1 MKIGILTLHDSPNYG
16 AVLQAYAMRS
26 YLTGL
31 GHETFVID
39 RRRDSGNAP
48 LRTPPPE
55 RDFARLLG
63 LFRVDARNGARE
75 YERRCERTLA
85 FERDRIGMSPYHFHD
100 WKDAPSDLGLDL
112 VLVGSDQVWNANNLD
127 PKDYLLKDV
136 PGDPPGIAY
145 AASIGMP
152 EFPAD
157 RLEDFRAGFARFAAI
172 GVREREAVEMV
183 RSLGFAAEHV
193 VDPVLLAGRDV
204 WASVSADDA
213 SPADVT
219 PRTFAYFLAEE
230 VPAMLPELADFAA
243 KTGRRVD
250 LFVDW
255 YVRRAPHGI
264 GGWMKNGKF
273 WRKWR
278 GRGIDFRLDAGPEEF
293 VRSIAAAN
301 SVVSNSYHALMFSLK
316 FGKDVRIVLPT
327 HPVRRRMNAR
337 LREFEGTLTEGPL
350 IAEKLSDA
358 LRSLASSEHVAIR
371 TETLA
376 SRVAASDRWLTAAIS
391 AARTGGARTA

>member
-16 AVLQAYAMRS
+16 AVLQAYAMRA

-31 GHETFVID
+31 GHEAFVID
-39 RRRDSGNAP
+39 RRRDIGNAP

-55 RDFARLLG
+55 RDFVRILG
-63 LFRVDARNGARE
+63 LFKVDARNGARE
-75 YERRCERTLA
+75 YARRCERTLA

-100 WKDAPSDLGLDL
+100 WKNAPSDLGLDL

-127 PKDYLLKDV
+127 PADYLLRGV
-136 PGDPPGIAY
+136 PGNPPGIAY

-152 EFPAD
+152 ELPVD
-157 RLEDFRAGFARFAAI
+157 RVETFRTGFARFAAI
-172 GVREREAVEMV
+172 GVREREAAEMV

-204 WASVSADDA
+204 WKPVLESGTGQTDE
-213 SPADVT
+213 T
-219 PRTFAYFLAEE
+219 PRVFAYFLAENVE
-230 VPAMLPELADFAA
+230 AMLPELAEFAT
-243 KTGRRVD
+243 KTGRRID

-278 GRGIDFRLDAGPEEF
+278 NRGIDFRLDAGPEEF
-293 VRSIAAAN
+293 VRSIAAAEA
-301 SVVSNSYHALMFSLK
+301 VVSNSYHALMFSLV
-316 FGKDVRIVLPT
+316 FGREVRIVLPT
-327 HPVRRRMNAR
+327 HPVRRKMNAR
-337 LREFEGTLTEGPL
+337 LREFEGTLTDGPL
-350 IAEKLSDA
+350 IADTLSAALASLAAGERVTVRTDA
-358 LRSLASSEHVAIR
+358 LSRRAD
-371 TETLA
+371 A
-376 SRVAASDRWLTAAIS
+376 SRVWFSNALETI
-391 AARTGGARTA
+391 GK